1 LPSKRKEKIKMY
13 KEIIICILV
22 VIFIFSMDL
31 ISNNYTKN
39 VFFNI
44 NDELSNLRN
53 EITSED
59 KNEEKIK
66 EKMKEIEEKW
76 HKNINL
82 LSCYLEHN
90 ELEKVQRQITLI
102 KGNIDVKEYNQA
114 TPQLDECKFII
125 NHIIDKESFLIR
137 NIF

>member
-1 LPSKRKEKIKMY
+1 MY

-59 KNEEKIK
+59 KKEEKIK

-76 HKNINL
+76 YKNI
-82 LSCYLEHN
+82 N

-114 TPQLDECKFII
+114 TPQLEECKFII

>member
-1 LPSKRKEKIKMY
+1 MY

-59 KNEEKIK
+59 KKEEKIK

-76 HKNINL
+76 YKNINL

-90 ELEKVQRQITLI
+90 ELEKV
-102 KGNIDVKEYNQA
+102 KEYNQA
-114 TPQLDECKFII
+114 TPQLEECKFII

>member
-1 LPSKRKEKIKMY
+1 MPSKRKEKIKMY

-59 KNEEKIK
+59 KK
-66 EKMKEIEEKW
+66 EEIEIVSIVYFSEVA
-76 HKNINL
+76 NG
-82 LSCYLEHN
+82 S
-90 ELEKVQRQITLI
+90 
-102 KGNIDVKEYNQA
+102 
-114 TPQLDECKFII
+114 
-125 NHIIDKESFLIR
+125 HIIISTF
-137 NIF
+137 NPA

>member
-1 LPSKRKEKIKMY
+1 MY

-59 KNEEKIK
+59 KKEEKIK
-66 EKMKEIEEKW
+66 EKMKEIEEKMKEIEEKW
-76 HKNINL
+76 YKNINL

-114 TPQLDECKFII
+114 TPQLEECKFII

>member
-1 LPSKRKEKIKMY
+1 MY

-59 KNEEKIK
+59 KKEEKIK

-76 HKNINL
+76 YKNINL

-102 KGNIDVKEYNQA
+102 KGNIDVKE
-114 TPQLDECKFII
+114 
-125 NHIIDKESFLIR
+125 
-137 NIF
+137 

>member
-1 LPSKRKEKIKMY
+1 MY

-59 KNEEKIK
+59 KK

-76 HKNINL
+76 YKNINL

-114 TPQLDECKFII
+114 TPQLEECKFII